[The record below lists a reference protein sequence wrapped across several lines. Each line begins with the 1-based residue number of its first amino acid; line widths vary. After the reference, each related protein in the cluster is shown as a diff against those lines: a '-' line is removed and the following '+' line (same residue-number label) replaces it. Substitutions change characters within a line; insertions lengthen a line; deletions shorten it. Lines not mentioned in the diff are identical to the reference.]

1 LEEPESKMQRSEA
14 TCPRG
19 PAEPYDPHDDLLEWL
34 RTNFETYGP
43 VFWAS
48 LFGANVLVVGD
59 PHVCEYILRKNWRNY
74 NRDGQIVKR
83 MSMLLGRGL
92 VGSNGSF
99 WASQRRMIQ
108 PLFSK
113 SSVGSLFQ
121 VINESNR
128 RLLQRW
134 RRAAQ
139 HGKTVN
145 VTRDV
150 SAMVLEITL
159 VTVFGQDYSEIAK
172 HFNILVDPAAR
183 DLAFVQKFNSLRQL
197 ILQIAERRRSSG
209 VAHSDFLGGL
219 LLARDRE
226 HGRPMPDPQLAS
238 EVVTLI
244 VGGHETTASLLNWM
258 WYLLASHSE
267 VQERLSEEFERI
279 PWTEL
284 EGVEILQKYT
294 YAQQVIEEALRLY
307 PSVWLMNRK
316 AIKDDWIGG
325 HFVPAGTE
333 IYISPHIIQRS
344 PHLWEKP
351 DQFDPDRMN
360 SAEHARRHEFTQCP
374 FGAGPR
380 NCIGEPLARAEIQI
394 HLMTVARELWLRL
407 HDQTPAE
414 IEARVHLLSKHE
426 FIMQPRMKSP
436 QDQAPMAMTAGVPGN
451 ASA

>member
-1 LEEPESKMQRSEA
+1 LEAPEGEMPKSESKR
-14 TCPRG
+14 THG
-19 PAEPYDPHDDLLEWL
+19 PAEPYDPQHDLLNWL
-34 RTNFETYGP
+34 HANSETYGP

-48 LFGANVLVVGD
+48 LFGARVLVLND
-59 PHVCEYILRKNWRNY
+59 PQYCEYILRKNWRNY

-121 VINESNR
+121 AITEANQD
-128 RLLQRW
+128 LLQKW

-139 HGKTVN
+139 RGETVN

-150 SAMVLEITL
+150 SEMILEITL
-159 VTVFGQDYSEIAK
+159 KAVFGPDYSVIVDLFA
-172 HFNILVDPAAR
+172 ILEGSAAR
-183 DLAFVQKFNSLRQL
+183 DFEFLQKFNKLREI
-197 ILQIAERRRSSG
+197 ILQVAERRRSSA

-226 HGRPMPDPQLAS
+226 HGKPMSDPQLAS

-258 WYLLASHSE
+258 WYLLSSHSE
-267 VQERLSEEFERI
+267 VQERLSEELERL
-279 PWTEL
+279 PWTDL
-284 EGVEILQKYT
+284 ASVESLRKYT
-294 YAQQVIEEALRLY
+294 YTQQIIEEALRLY

-316 AIKDDWIGG
+316 SINDDWIGE

-333 IYISPHIIQRS
+333 IYISPYLIQRS
-344 PHLWEKP
+344 PHLWENP
-351 DQFDPDRMN
+351 DQFDPDRM
-360 SAEHARRHEFTQCP
+360 SSVERARRHELAQCP

-394 HLMTVARELWLRL
+394 HLMIVARELWLHP
-407 HDQTPAE
+407 HDQKPAE
-414 IEARVHLLSKHE
+414 IDARIHLLSKHE
-426 FIMQPRMKSP
+426 FVMQPRIKRATKSRRP
-436 QDQAPMAMTAGVPGN
+436 
-451 ASA
+451 